1 MSGKAVDFV
10 VAVVVGLWLLWPL
23 ALEVW
28 DLWREG
34 RYWRGLD
41 RERDLETAGE
51 AGRA

>member
-1 MSGKAVDFV
+1 MSGKVVDIV

-41 RERDLETAGE
+41 RERDRE